1 MQDSKMSRISF
12 HSELKQPFATLSP
25 TLEIALTARSEVIL
39 VPIGCD
45 RQRETS
51 EEGAKRAADPGKVVC
66 FRARVGHVMAA
77 LGGQDLEA
85 CTRDSFRKLV

>member
-1 MQDSKMSRISF
+1 MSRISF

-25 TLEIALTARSEVIL
+25 ALEIALTAHNEVIL
-39 VPIGCD
+39 VPIGCG

-51 EEGAKRAADPGKVVC
+51 EEGGHCEERAADPGKVV

-77 LGGQDLEA
+77 LGGMGGQEA
-85 CTRDSFRKLV
+85 CARDSSRKLV